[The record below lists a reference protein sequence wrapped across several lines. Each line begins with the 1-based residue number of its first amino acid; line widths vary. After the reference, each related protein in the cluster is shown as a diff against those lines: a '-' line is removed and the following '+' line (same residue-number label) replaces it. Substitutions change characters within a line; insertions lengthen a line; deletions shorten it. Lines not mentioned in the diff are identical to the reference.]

1 MVVRTS
7 GDPGPLTRAIRE
19 QVFAVDQNQP
29 VYDVKTMDERVAV
42 TLETR
47 RFAVVLF
54 GIFGVLAL
62 MLAAIGLYGVL
73 TFAVS
78 QRTREIGIH
87 MALGA
92 QTRDVLRM
100 VIRQGMSLV
109 LLGVVLGIAGALALT
124 RAMQSLLF
132 GVTPT
137 DAMTFIMVSGLLLI
151 VALLACYLPARR
163 ATKIDPLVALRY
175 E

>member
-1 MVVRTS
+1 
-7 GDPGPLTRAIRE
+7 
-19 QVFAVDQNQP
+19 
-29 VYDVKTMDERVAV
+29 MDERVAV

-47 RFAVVLF
+47 RFAVVLL

-62 MLAAIGLYGVL
+62 VLAAIGLYGVL
-73 TFAVS
+73 AFAVS

-92 QTRDVLRM
+92 QARDVLGM
-100 VIRQGMSLV
+100 VIKQGMSLV
-109 LLGVVLGIAGALALT
+109 LCGVLLGLAGAYALT

-132 GVTPT
+132 EVSATDPVTFAFVP
-137 DAMTFIMVSGLLLI
+137 LLLAAVGLI
-151 VALLACYLPARR
+151 ACYLPARR
-163 ATKIDPLVALRY
+163 ATKVNPLVALRY